1 MGCFSVLRPKKRRS
15 IHALNKRPSNSNE
28 TPPVRLP
35 EPEPAV
41 PSLQSAPPSFR
52 NRARNSSQ
60 PSFSSRSRTLSAP
73 SSLVLADQYTISPA
87 SFYDQDDLKSK
98 IAMKDEHRYSNALPL
113 PLPSPEDSG
122 SPPALKNWG
131 SFKTTSNVSGPLVSV
146 PLDFSGPL
154 PLPPSSGNGLRN
166 FSYEEV
172 SAACQ
177 HFSTDRCTS
186 EGINM
191 TMYKAT
197 FGDELVATKKIEAT
211 VTRVL
216 TSSLVK
222 SLHKNN
228 FIRKSYCN
236 RVCQCRETI
245 CSLPKISRDAKPLL
259 FPTIYK
265 KKQWGRRVHKVSV
278 LIFFF
283 ICFYGYC

>member
-15 IHALNKRPSNSNE
+15 VHALNERPSNSSE
-28 TPPVRLP
+28 TPVRLP
-35 EPEPAV
+35 EPEPAG

-52 NRARNSSQ
+52 NCARNYSQ
-60 PSFSSRSRTLSAP
+60 SSFSSRARTLSAP

-87 SFYDQDDLKSK
+87 SFYDQEDSKSK

-131 SFKTTSNVSGPLVSV
+131 SFKTTSNVSGPLVSL

-154 PLPPSSGNGLRN
+154 PLPPLSGNGLRN

-172 SAACQ
+172 STACQ
-177 HFSTDRCTS
+177 HFSTDRCMS

-216 TSSLVK
+216 VSSQVK
-222 SLHKNN
+222 ILHKNN
-228 FIRKSYCN
+228 FVRNPFVSASAAFLKF
-236 RVCQCRETI
+236 QEDT
-245 CSLPKISRDAKPLL
+245 KPL
-259 FPTIYK
+259 
-265 KKQWGRRVHKVSV
+265 
-278 LIFFF
+278 F
-283 ICFYGYC
+283 IDI